1 MSDYEKTSKEYL
13 DAWRASQAD
22 MQDLR
27 DLLDVE
33 QKKVADLRDTLCWI
47 DNRCYKDD
55 EITTVID
62 AVLELTGPE
71 V

>member
-1 MSDYEKTSKEYL
+1 MTDYEKTSKEYL
-13 DAWRASQAD
+13 DAWRAN
-22 MQDLR
+22 MTVR
-27 DLLDVE
+27 DLLDAE
-33 QKKVADLRDTLCWI
+33 QKKVAALRDTLIWI

-55 EITTVID
+55 EIITVID

>member
-1 MSDYEKTSKEYL
+1 MNDHEL
-13 DAWRASQAD
+13 CMAD
-22 MQDLR
+22 MQALR
-27 DLLDVE
+27 DLLDAE
-33 QKKVADLRDTLCWI
+33 QKKVAALRDTLIWI

-55 EITTVID
+55 EIITVID

>member
-13 DAWRASQAD
+13 DAWRTNMAD
-22 MQDLR
+22 MQALR
-27 DLLDVE
+27 DLLDAE
-33 QKKVADLRDTLCWI
+33 QQKVAALRDTLIWI

-55 EITTVID
+55 EIITVID

>member
-1 MSDYEKTSKEYL
+1 MTDYEKTSKEYL
-13 DAWRASQAD
+13 DAWRANMAD
-22 MQDLR
+22 MQALR
-27 DLLDVE
+27 NLLDAE
-33 QKKVADLRDTLCWI
+33 QQKVAALRDTLIWI

-55 EITTVID
+55 EIITVID